1 MSLRHRDNVEWG
13 PEQEQEAQRKVEEN
27 ARVKADP
34 EKVDQLIEAP
44 NTYWDAFYDQ
54 HDNK

>member
-1 MSLRHRDNVEWG
+1 MEWG
-13 PEQEQEAQRKVEEN
+13 PEQEEEAERKVQEN

-34 EKVDQLIEAP
+34 EKAEQLVGAP

-54 HDNK
+54 HDNKYEIMF